1 MKQTKTR
8 AFSWL
13 LMLVM
18 AFSLISPGSLLQVQ
32 AEETITLAPNA
43 EGTYEL
49 GSADDFLAFATKV
62 NAGEKNLNAVL
73 TNDID
78 MKDKTWVPIVEYA
91 GIFDGQ
97 NHKIENLTF
106 ESTDKD
112 QGIFGTNTGTI
123 ENIADI
129 TGTYTGNHMN
139 IGGLT
144 ANNKGKVVNCHSSVK
159 ITCNKNGGYV
169 GGVVGYNITDTALV
183 EKCSFGGTITIPAD
197 STVSGAYIGGIIGRQ
212 RTGKP
217 YIIGCVNRG
226 TITVENS
233 KWMYIGGIAGY
244 ADGGDIWLSY
254 NEGTLQA
261 ASKETYISGI
271 AYSAKPYNCYSVGTL
286 TGGKSYSI
294 SPVSGMNNYYLS
306 DAKEQGARTDEEF
319 KKNSMVS
326 ELNAFTT
333 SMKSLVPADCVFEQT
348 NGYPAL
354 VWEGKG
360 IKVTPVAVQSAAI
373 SGNAL
378 SGAILTAVITGESD
392 AEPTGVSYQ
401 WQVSNEEGYEDIAD
415 AVYSTFSLPDTETY
429 VGKQLRVVVT
439 GGNDSK
445 ITSEPTAVIGKSDKL
460 RVAEDKTEL
469 QAFTSPILED
479 CQLVLPT
486 KGSNDSTITWESNKP
501 EVISNEG
508 KVVLPTK
515 DKESVSIKATIS
527 YNDTTATRSF
537 SVQVQSVDYQQ
548 AAADSKELKFES
560 TKLYEAQTLAL
571 PTKGKNGSAITW
583 TSNKTDYI
591 TNEGVV
597 TLPATGT
604 QSVTLKATITK
615 NDTIVTKSFWMTV
628 YSTDKG
634 NVTRD
639 KDELSIQTD
648 VREAGTIELPT
659 QGKHGS
665 AITWISNKEDVI
677 ANDGTVTLP
686 ESGVV
691 SVTLKATLVF
701 NEVTDTKSFLVKV
714 CSTDSQTK
722 QISVTFTLIGDD
734 VHGTNPHKAFYKWI
748 DGFKGTYTEA
758 DQKTAL
764 DLIDDA
770 FNEYGFQRVGSNSYV
785 SGVITPDGVTLA
797 QMMNGSGSGWMYK
810 VNGKSPNFG
819 MSGYKLADGDNVEF
833 YYVHSYQDAAA
844 EPITTPVQTITLD
857 KKEVSLSVGQK
868 RKLTADVKPSFAAN
882 TAISWTS
889 SDSNIVEI
897 SDKGIIT
904 AKAVGTAVVTVK
916 AADGNG
922 ATAQCN
928 ITVTGK
934 EDKKDDTEEP
944 SKLEYSAVK
953 TKTLT
958 YLKNAVSGPVV
969 SSVGG
974 EWSVLSL
981 ARDGVTDIAW
991 YHSYYEQ
998 VKAYIADK
1006 EGNKLSATKS
1016 TDNSR
1021 VVIALTAIGANPVDV
1036 EGKNLLEPLA
1046 DFDYVVNQG
1055 LNGAVYA
1062 LIALDSGKYEVPKAE
1077 GINNV
1082 TTREKLLDYI
1092 LKHQTTDGGWG
1103 YGDPATDATAVSD
1116 IDMTAM
1122 TIQALAPY
1130 YSSDKKV
1137 KQAVNKGVTL
1147 LSGLQGKDG
1156 LYTSVF
1162 EYGGQT
1168 YTNISSESCAQVI
1181 CALSAI
1187 GIDADTDERFIK
1199 NDISVLDAFLSYY
1212 DKTSGGFKH
1221 SQTDEVVPNLMATE
1235 QAAYTLVAYDRLQSG
1250 QPGLYEMS
1258 DVTNLYECPED
1269 GHEWDDGKV
1278 TKEATEQAT
1287 GIRTYTCKICGE
1299 TKEEIIPKVIP
1310 QTTTTEQAT
1319 TQQATTEQT
1328 TTQQATTQQATTEQA
1343 TTQQPAVTEE
1353 QVVIK
1358 EEVEEEE
1365 DAEAAEQLE
1374 IVKAPTKN
1382 TIKTSKKKQV
1392 KVIIKKK
1399 KYVTG
1404 YQIQISKNSKFKKAR
1419 IYKIKKS
1426 ALNKTIKGLDSG
1438 STYYIRTRSYKKVV
1452 TDEGTELIYG
1462 KWSKVK
1468 KVKVK

>member
-18 AFSLISPGSLLQVQ
+18 AFSLISPGMVKQVQ
-32 AEETITLAPNA
+32 AEGKTTLAPNA

-78 MKDKTWVPIVEYA
+78 MKDKTWIPIVEYA

-183 EKCSFGGTITIPAD
+183 EKCSFGGTITVPAD

-244 ADGGDIWLSY
+244 ADGGDIWFSY
-254 NEGTLQA
+254 NEGILQA

-286 TGGKSYSI
+286 TGGKSYPI

-306 DAKEQGARTDEEF
+306 DDKEQGARTDEEF

-333 SMKSLVPADCVFEQT
+333 SMKSLVPADCVFEQS
-348 NGYPAL
+348 NGFPTL

-360 IKVTPVAVQSAAI
+360 IKVTSVAVQSAAI

-378 SGAILTAVITGESD
+378 SGATLTAVITGEND
-392 AEPTGVSYQ
+392 AEPTSVSYQ

-460 RVAEDKTEL
+460 RVTEDKTEL

-479 CQLVLPT
+479 CQLALPT

-501 EVISNEG
+501 GVISNEG

-548 AAADSKELKFES
+548 AQADSKELKFES

-571 PTKGKNGSAITW
+571 PTKGKNGSTITW
-583 TSNKTDYI
+583 TSNKTDCI

-615 NDTIVTKSFWMTV
+615 NDTIVTNSFWMTV

-648 VREAGTIELPT
+648 VRESGIIELPT

-665 AITWISNKEDVI
+665 AITWTSNTEDVI

-701 NEVTDTKSFLVKV
+701 NEVKDTKSFLVKV
-714 CSTDSQTK
+714 CSEDSQTK
-722 QISVTFTLIGDD
+722 QLNVTFTLIGDD

-748 DGFKGTYTEA
+748 DGYKATYVEA

-785 SGVITPDGVTLA
+785 SGVITPDGITLA

-810 VNGKSPNFG
+810 VNGESPNFG

-868 RKLTADVKPSFAAN
+868 RKLTADVKPTFAAN
-882 TAISWTS
+882 TAVSWTS

-934 EDKKDDTEEP
+934 EDKKDDTEES

-958 YLKNAVSGPVV
+958 YLKHAVSNPVV

-981 ARDGVTDIAW
+981 ARGGVKDVAW
-991 YHSYYEQ
+991 YRSYYQEVEKQ
-998 VKAYIADK
+998 VENK
-1006 EGNKLSATKS
+1006 GNKLSETRS
-1016 TDNSR
+1016 TENSR
-1021 VVIALTAIGANPVDV
+1021 VIIGLTSIGANPADI
-1036 EGKNLLEPLA
+1036 EGYNLLVPLA
-1046 DFDYVVNQG
+1046 DFDYVVQQG

-1062 LIALDSGKYEVPKAE
+1062 LIAVDSGKYEIPQVDGVE
-1077 GINNV
+1077 NQ
-1082 TTREKLLDYI
+1082 TTRESLIAYI
-1092 LKHQTTDGGWG
+1092 LNRQTADGGWG
-1103 YGDPATDATAVSD
+1103 YSDPATDPNATSD

-1130 YSSDKKV
+1130 YNADKNV
-1137 KQAVNKGVTL
+1137 KKAVKKAISL
-1147 LSGLQGKDG
+1147 LSGLQGEDG

-1162 EYGGQT
+1162 EWDGVT
-1168 YTNISSESCAQVI
+1168 YTNTSSESCSQVI
-1181 CALSAI
+1181 CALASL
-1187 GIDADTDERFIK
+1187 GIDADTDSRFIK
-1199 NDISVLDAFLSYY
+1199 NGTSLLDALLSYY
-1212 DKTSGGFKH
+1212 DKVSGGFKH
-1221 SQTDEVVPNLMATE
+1221 SQEDTEVPNLMATE
-1235 QAAYTLVAYDRLQSG
+1235 QAAYTLAAYDRLQNG
-1250 QPGLYEMS
+1250 QSGLYEMS
-1258 DVTNLYECPED
+1258 DAVCLYECPKNGHDWD
-1269 GHEWDDGKV
+1269 GGKI
-1278 TKEATEQAT
+1278 TKTATEQAT
-1287 GIRTYTCKICGE
+1287 GIKTYTCKACGE
-1299 TKEEIIPKVIP
+1299 TKEEVIPKLEP
-1310 QTTTTEQAT
+1310 KP
-1319 TQQATTEQT
+1319 
-1328 TTQQATTQQATTEQA
+1328 ATTEQA
-1343 TTQQPAVTEE
+1343 TTT
-1353 QVVIK
+1353 
-1358 EEVEEEE
+1358 
-1365 DAEAAEQLE
+1365 
-1374 IVKAPTKN
+1374 APTTEVPTTQHEVALEKPTGN
-1382 TIKTSKKKQV
+1382 TIKSTKKKQL
-1392 KVIIKKK
+1392 KITLKARNDIS
-1399 KYVTG
+1399 G
-1404 YQIQISKNSKFKKAR
+1404 YQIQVSTSSKFKNAK
-1419 IYKIKKS
+1419 IYKVKNANIGS
-1426 ALNKTIKGLDSG
+1426 KTIKGLKSKKK
-1438 STYYIRTRSYKKVV
+1438 YYVRIRTYNQFMENNQKV
-1452 TDEGTELIYG
+1452 TIYS
-1462 KWSKVK
+1462 KWSKAK
-1468 KVKVK
+1468 KLKVR

>member
-1 MKQTKTR
+1 MRQTKTR

-18 AFSLISPGSLLQVQ
+18 VFSLISPGSLLQVQ
-32 AEETITLAPNA
+32 AEETTTLAPNA

-49 GSADDFLAFATKV
+49 GSADDFLAFAEKV
-62 NAGEKNLNAVL
+62 NAGEKTLNAVL
-73 TNDID
+73 IKDID
-78 MKDKTWVPIVEYA
+78 MTDKTWVPITEYA
-91 GIFDGQ
+91 GTFDGK
-97 NHKIENLTF
+97 NHRIENLTF
-106 ESTDKD
+106 ESTDKN

-129 TGTYTGNHMN
+129 TGTYTGNHTN

-144 ANNKGKVVNCHSSVK
+144 AYNKGNVINCHSSVK
-159 ITCNKNGGYV
+159 ITYNNNEGFGYV
-169 GGVVGYNITDTALV
+169 GGLVAFNTTNDAVV
-183 EKCSFGGTITIPAD
+183 EQCSFDGSIIIPEE
-197 STVSGAYIGGIIGRQ
+197 SKTSFTYVGGIVGRQ
-212 RTGKP
+212 QTGKP
-217 YIIGCVNRG
+217 HIIGCVNRG
-226 TITVENS
+226 SLTNENS
-233 KWMYIGGIAGY
+233 KTLYLGGIAGY
-244 ADGGDIWLSY
+244 AGDGDIWFSY
-254 NEGTLQA
+254 NEGNLKA
-261 ASKETYISGI
+261 ASKDTYLAGI
-271 AYSAKPYNCYSVGTL
+271 ANSAKPMNCYNTGTIE
-286 TGGKSYSI
+286 GGTIYPI
-294 SPVSGMNNYYLS
+294 SAGKYVNCYALGEKTEGDTLS
-306 DAKEQGARTDEEF
+306 ESDLKRLSTISTLNIMTAAMKE
-319 KKNSMVS
+319 
-326 ELNAFTT
+326 
-333 SMKSLVPADCVFEQT
+333 LVPSNCVYVKT
-348 NGYPAL
+348 NDYPAL
-354 VWEGKG
+354 NWENKG
-360 IKVTPVAVQSAAI
+360 IEVTPVAVKSAVI
-373 SGNAL
+373 SGDAL
-378 SGAILTAVITGESD
+378 SGVALTAVIAGEND
-392 AEPTGVSYQ
+392 AEPTDVSYQ
-401 WQVSNEEGYEDIAD
+401 WQVSNEDGYEDIVD
-415 AVYSTFSLPDTETY
+415 AVYPTFALPDTETY
-429 VGKQLRVVVT
+429 VGKQLRVVVKAA
-439 GGNDSK
+439 NESVV
-445 ITSEPTAVIGKSDKL
+445 TSEPTAVIGKSDKL
-460 RVAEDKTEL
+460 RVTEDKAEL
-469 QAFTSPILED
+469 KSFASPILED
-479 CQLVLPT
+479 CQLALPT

-501 EVISNEG
+501 GVISNEG

-548 AAADSKELKFES
+548 ALADSKAIKLAS
-560 TKLYEAQTLAL
+560 TKIYEAQNLEL
-571 PTKGKNGSAITW
+571 PSKGENGSVITW

-615 NDTIVTKSFWMTV
+615 NDTVVTSSFWVTV
-628 YSTDKG
+628 YSLDKG
-634 NVTRD
+634 NVTQD
-639 KDELSIQTD
+639 KEELSIDTS
-648 VREAGTIELPT
+648 VRKAGNMKLPEKGT
-659 QGKHGS
+659 HGS
-665 AITWISNKEDVI
+665 TITWTSNNEDVI
-677 ANDGTVTLP
+677 ASDGKVTLP

-691 SVTLKATLVF
+691 YVTLKATLAF
-701 NEVTDTKSFLVKV
+701 NEVTDTRNFTVKV
-714 CSTDSQTK
+714 CSEEAQTK
-722 QISVTFTLIGDD
+722 QVNVTFTLVGDD
-734 VHGTNPHKAFYKWI
+734 VHGANPHKAFYKWI
-748 DGFKGTYTEA
+748 DGFKATYVEA

-904 AKAVGTAVVTVK
+904 AKAVGTAIVTVK

-1310 QTTTTEQAT
+1310 QTTTTEQ
-1319 TQQATTEQT
+1319 T

-1374 IVKAPTKN
+1374 IIKAPTKN

>member
-1 MKQTKTR
+1 MRQTKTR

-18 AFSLISPGSLLQVQ
+18 VFSLISPGSLLQVQ

-378 SGAILTAVITGESD
+378 SGAILTAVITGEND

-445 ITSEPTAVIGKSDKL
+445 IISEPTAVIGKSDKL
-460 RVAEDKTEL
+460 RVTEDRAEL
-469 QAFTSPILED
+469 QSFVSPILED
-479 CQLVLPT
+479 CQLTLPV
-486 KGSNDSTITWESNKP
+486 KGSNGSTITWESNKP
-501 EVISNEG
+501 EVISNDG
-508 KVVLPTK
+508 KVTLPTA
-515 DKESVSIKATIS
+515 DKLSVSLKATIT
-527 YNDTTATRSF
+527 YNETTDTKTF
-537 SVQVQSVDYQQ
+537 SIQVQSVDYQH
-548 AAADSKELKFES
+548 ALADSKAIKLTS
-560 TKLYEAQTLAL
+560 TKIYEAQTLEL
-571 PTKGKNGSAITW
+571 PLKGENGSVITW

-597 TLPATGT
+597 TLPETGT
-604 QSVTLKATITK
+604 QSVTLKATIIK
-615 NDTIVTKSFWMTV
+615 NDTVVTTSFWVTV
-628 YSTDKG
+628 YSLDKG
-634 NVTRD
+634 IVTQD
-639 KDELSIQTD
+639 KEALSIPTD
-648 VREAGTIELPT
+648 IRESDSIELPV
-659 QGKHGS
+659 QGERGS
-665 AITWISNKEDVI
+665 TITWTSSNESVI
-677 ANDGTVTLP
+677 ATDGTVVLP
-686 ESGVV
+686 ESGIV
-691 SVTLKATLVF
+691 SVTMKATLAS
-701 NEVTDTKSFLVKV
+701 NGVTDTKSFTVKV
-714 CSTDSQTK
+714 CSKESQTK
-722 QISVTFTLIGDD
+722 QINVTFTLVGDD
-734 VHGTNPHKAFYKWI
+734 VHGANPHKAFYKWI
-748 DGFKGTYTEA
+748 DGFKATYTEA

-797 QMMNGSGSGWMYK
+797 QMMNGSGSGWMYM
-810 VNGKSPNFG
+810 VNGTAPNFG
-819 MSGYKLADGDNVEF
+819 MSAYKLADGDQVKF
-833 YYVHSYQDAAA
+833 YYVHSYQEGSAD
-844 EPITTPVQTITLD
+844 PVDTPVQTITLD
-857 KKEVSLSVGQK
+857 KKEATLSIGQK
-868 RKLTADVKPSFAAN
+868 RKLTADVKPSFATN
-882 TAISWTS
+882 TAIKWAS
-889 SDSNIVEI
+889 SDPAVLEVD
-897 SDKGIIT
+897 DKGIIT
-904 AKAVGTAVVTVK
+904 AKANGTAVVTVT

-928 ITVTGK
+928 ITVVTQD
-934 EDKKDDTEEP
+934 DKKDDTEETT
-944 SKLEYSAVK
+944 KLEYSVVK
-953 TKTLT
+953 AKTLA
-958 YLKNAVSGPVV
+958 YLRNTVTKPIVNYE
-969 SSVGG
+969 GG

-981 ARDGVTDIAW
+981 ARGGVKDIAW
-991 YHSYYEQ
+991 YHSYY
-998 VKAYIADK
+998 K
-1006 EGNKLSATKS
+1006 EVEKCVEEKGNKLSETKS
-1016 TDNSR
+1016 TENSR
-1021 VVIALTAIGANPVDV
+1021 VIIGLTSIGADPADIA
-1036 EGKNLLEPLA
+1036 GCNLLEPLV
-1046 DFDYVVNQG
+1046 DFDYVVQQG
-1055 LNGAVYA
+1055 LNGGVYA
-1062 LIALDSGKYEVPKAE
+1062 LIALDSGKYEIPQIDDVE
-1077 GINNV
+1077 NQ
-1082 TTREKLLDYI
+1082 TTRENLIAYI
-1092 LKHQTTDGGWG
+1092 LNRQTADGGWG
-1103 YGDPATDATAVSD
+1103 YSDPAADPDATSD

-1130 YSSDKKV
+1130 YNSDNNVKKSV
-1137 KQAVNKGVTL
+1137 KKAIAL
-1147 LSGLQGKDG
+1147 LSDLQGEDG
-1156 LYTSVF
+1156 LYKSVF

-1168 YTNISSESCAQVI
+1168 CTNISSESCAQVI

-1187 GIDADTDERFIK
+1187 GIDADTDARFVK
-1199 NDISVLDAFLSYY
+1199 NDISLLDAFLSYY

-1235 QAAYTLVAYDRLQSG
+1235 QAAYTLAAYDRLQSG

-1258 DVTNLYECPED
+1258 DVTNLYECPKD
-1269 GHEWDDGKV
+1269 GHEWDAGKV
-1278 TKEATEQAT
+1278 TKEATEQET

-1310 QTTTTEQAT
+1310 QTT
-1319 TQQATTEQT
+1319 TTEQT

-1374 IVKAPTKN
+1374 IIKAPTKN